1 MSDMTLLSVKEVGQL
16 LGLDRAT
23 IASWNHAD
31 RLPKPEWV
39 VSGGTTPVWTEQ
51 TIKDWASSDEF
62 VVVVCPSVT
71 IEDSLASAGAG
82 ALN

>member
-1 MSDMTLLSVKEVGQL
+1 MTLLSVKEVGQL

-62 VVVVCPSVT
+62 VQPIFVVNQFHP
-71 IEDSLASAGAG
+71 L
-82 ALN
+82 LNQSMRWLNMY

>member
-51 TIKDWASSDEF
+51 TIKEWASSDEF
-62 VVVVCPSVT
+62 VQSKIDT
-71 IEDSLASAGAG
+71 RAKSRLQK
-82 ALN
+82 

>member
-31 RLPKPEWV
+31 RLPTPEWV
-39 VSGGTTPVWTEQ
+39 VAGGTTPVWTEQ

-62 VVVVCPSVT
+62 VQSKIDT
-71 IEDSLASAGAG
+71 RAKSRLQK
-82 ALN
+82 

>member
-1 MSDMTLLSVKEVGQL
+1 MNDTILMSVKEVGQL

-31 RLPKPEWV
+31 RLPKPEWL

-51 TIKDWASSDEF
+51 TIKDWACSDEF
-62 VVVVCPSVT
+62 VQSKIDT
-71 IEDSLASAGAG
+71 RAKSRLQKW
-82 ALN
+82 LL